1 MELETLDPTPR
12 PAPAPASPAMPRV
25 TTTTTT
31 TSAISAISAISASD
45 HQPACADFFT
55 GSVRAAQPA
64 GHLEILF
71 DVQTYVTRGTATSN
85 STIIFLTDDFGLN
98 LVNNKL
104 LADQY
109 ASKTGLRVLVPN
121 LLPNGGL
128 SLSTIGLSEK
138 LAASVQW
145 YNVFGHARRAW
156 TTLRIT
162 VILTAFSFKV
172 RRTFPSVL
180 NYVRAV
186 RASLP
191 LGSKLGIAGFCLGG
205 HWSSRLCAEHA
216 TEGGGSHLVGAHFAA
231 HPSNVDTNE
240 LARIAQRFRVP
251 QSLALGDRDD
261 GLPIDQAHELET
273 NLRAV
278 YRDNPDRLEVR
289 IYAGCGRG
297 FALRADTHATENE
310 GADMALEQA
319 VAWFRRWLV

>member
-1 MELETLDPTPR
+1 MELETLAPTPR
-12 PAPAPASPAMPRV
+12 PAPAPAPEWPAMPMPR
-25 TTTTTT
+25 
-31 TSAISAISAISASD
+31 AASD
-45 HQPACADFFT
+45 LPLPACAPDFFT
-55 GSVRAAQPA
+55 GSGSAHVHAVQPL
-64 GHLEILF
+64 GHLETLF
-71 DVQTYVTRGTATSN
+71 DVETYVTRGTATSN
-85 STIIFLTDDFGLN
+85 STIVFLTDDFGLN

-121 LLPNGGL
+121 ILPNGGL

-145 YNVFGHARRAW
+145 FNLVGHARRAW
-156 TTLRIT
+156 AALRIT
-162 VILTAFSFKV
+162 LILTAFSLKV

-216 TEGGGSHLVGAHFAA
+216 TEGGGSHLVGAHFTA
-231 HPSNVDTNE
+231 HPSNIDPAE
-240 LARIAQRFRVP
+240 FARLAGRFRVP
-251 QSLALGDRDD
+251 QSLALGDRDA
-261 GLPIDQAHELET
+261 GLPIEQAHELET
-273 NLRAV
+273 NLTGV
-278 YRDNPDRLEVR
+278 YRDSLDRLEIR
-289 IYAGCGRG
+289 IYDGCGRG
-297 FALRADTHATENE
+297 FALRADTQADGNE
-310 GADMALEQA
+310 AADMALEQA

>member
-1 MELETLDPTPR
+1 
-12 PAPAPASPAMPRV
+12 MPR
-25 TTTTTT
+25 
-31 TSAISAISAISASD
+31 AAAAAD
-45 HQPACADFFT
+45 DDDQPACADFFT
-55 GSVRAAQPA
+55 GPIHAAQPA
-64 GHLEILF
+64 GHLETLF

-109 ASKTGLRVLVPN
+109 ASRTGLRVLVPN

-128 SLSTIGLSEK
+128 SLSTIGLSER

-156 TTLRIT
+156 TALKII
-162 VILTAFSFKV
+162 VILAAFSFRV
-172 RRTFPSVL
+172 RRTFPCVL
-180 NYVRAV
+180 SYARAV

-216 TEGGGSHLVGAHFAA
+216 TERGGSHLVGAHFTA
-231 HPSNVDTNE
+231 HPSGVDPDE
-240 LARIAQRFRVP
+240 LARVAERFRVP

-261 GLPIDQAHELET
+261 GLPIAQAHELET

-278 YRDNPDRLEVR
+278 YRDSPDRLEVR
-289 IYAGCGRG
+289 IYDGCGRG
-297 FALRADTHATENE
+297 FALRADPQANENQ
-310 GADMALEQA
+310 GADLALEQA